1 MSGNKNKVRAFA
13 PATVANVACGFDVL
27 GFAIHGPGDL
37 VTAVRT
43 TEPGIRIASI
53 SGDGGQLPLE
63 VSRNTAGLAASALI
77 KALKEPP
84 GFGIALEIEKK
95 MHIRIC
101 LSSSADRS
109 VASDMAIN
117 ELLGKPYDKSELFT
131 FAVEGEM
138 ATSGEPLA
146 DNAAESLLGGLILVK
161 HHATTDVFS
170 LPVPD

>member
-53 SGDGGQLPLE
+53 RGDGGQLPLE

-95 MHIRIC
+95 MPLGSGLGSSEASSVHAGVSVNVQ
-101 LSSSADRS
+101 LSNTYVR
-109 VASDMAIN
+109 
-117 ELLGKPYDKSELFT
+117 L
-131 FAVEGEM
+131 
-138 ATSGEPLA
+138 
-146 DNAAESLLGGLILVK
+146 
-161 HHATTDVFS
+161 
-170 LPVPD
+170 